1 MTTDAAI
8 VLGGL
13 VAGHGRVPAVHGLS
27 LTVGR
32 GEVVALLGPNGAG
45 KTTSLLTI
53 AGALPSLAGSIEV
66 LGARVEKQRPHQI
79 ARRGLALVP
88 EDRGLFPHL
97 TVAENLRLRSR
108 RGTPHMA
115 EAVERFPALA
125 AISSRRAGLLSGGQQ
140 QMLALACA
148 LARDPQVLMI
158 DELSHGLAPII
169 VEQLLPTV
177 RALADSGMG
186 VLLVEQHV
194 HAALEIADRVYVL
207 NRGVLVLEGTADD
220 VRKRPDVLEVS
231 YLGDRYDRPA
241 S

>member
-1 MTTDAAI
+1 MSTDAAV
-8 VLGGL
+8 VLDGL

-32 GEVVALLGPNGAG
+32 GEIVALLGPNGAG
-45 KTTSLLTI
+45 KTTTLLTI
-53 AGALPSLAGSIEV
+53 AGALPSLGGSIEV
-66 LGARVEKQRPHQI
+66 LGARVERQRAHQI

-108 RGTPHMA
+108 RGTPHVA
-115 EAVERFPALA
+115 EAVERFAALA

-148 LARDPQVLMI
+148 LARHPQVLMI
-158 DELSHGLAPII
+158 DELSHGLAPIV

-177 RALADSGMG
+177 RGLADSGMG

>member
-1 MTTDAAI
+1 
-8 VLGGL
+8 
-13 VAGHGRVPAVHGLS
+13 
-27 LTVGR
+27 
-32 GEVVALLGPNGAG
+32 
-45 KTTSLLTI
+45 
-53 AGALPSLAGSIEV
+53 
-66 LGARVEKQRPHQI
+66 
-79 ARRGLALVP
+79 
-88 EDRGLFPHL
+88 
-97 TVAENLRLRSR
+97 
-108 RGTPHMA
+108 
-115 EAVERFPALA
+115 
-125 AISSRRAGLLSGGQQ
+125 
-140 QMLALACA
+140 MLALACA
-148 LARDPQVLMI
+148 LARHPEVLMI
-158 DELSHGLAPII
+158 DELSHGLAPIV